1 MSSVRTSDLEGAV
14 PHDPAA
20 SPLHD
25 PKAELERSLRAEYL
39 RAHGHD
45 ETSLGL
51 LTEEARLEILRGAS
65 IYVAARLAEVDA
77 RSSYVHD
84 IHGVSSKE

>member
-1 MSSVRTSDLEGAV
+1 ML
-14 PHDPAA
+14 HDTAA

-25 PKAELERSLRAEYL
+25 PKAELERALRTEYL
-39 RAHGHD
+39 RDHGHD

-51 LTEEARLEILRGAS
+51 LTEEARLEILRRAS

-84 IHGVSSKE
+84 IHGASSND